1 MSPMQARMLSG
12 NTMYAEVQKHQR
24 DQRIV
29 EHIGLVK
36 RIAYHLISRLPS
48 SVQVDD
54 LIQAGMIGLIE
65 ASKHY
70 DPTQGASF
78 ETYAGIRV
86 RGAMLD
92 EVRHA
97 DWSPRSL
104 HRKLRQVTEVMRE
117 VENATGR
124 DAKDTEVAER
134 MGISLDE
141 FHTIMRDAASARIF
155 SLDQA
160 EEDGHPLNMGVDDA
174 EPLAIMQQE
183 GFQAALVKCIAEL
196 PEREQMIMSL
206 YYNDELNLKEIGQVL
221 DISESRVCQIHGQA
235 LSRIRAKLSD
245 WTGK

>member
-1 MSPMQARMLSG
+1 MIGYANISTDKDYSSEELVMQH
-12 NTMYAEVQKHQR
+12 AE
-24 DQRIV
+24 
-29 EHIGLVK
+29 LVS
-36 RIAYHLISRLPS
+36 RIAYHLADRLPS
-48 SVQVDD
+48 TVDVND
-54 LIQAGMIGLIE
+54 LLQSGMVGLLE
-65 ASKHY
+65 GASNF
-70 DPTQGASF
+70 DASRGASF

-104 HRKLRQVTEVMRE
+104 HRKLRQVTEAMRE
-117 VENATGR
+117 IENATGR
-124 DAKDTEVAER
+124 DAKDSEVAEG
-134 MGISLDE
+134 MSISLDE
-141 FHTIMRDAASARIF
+141 FHTIMRDASSARIF

-160 EEDGHPLNMGVDDA
+160 EEDGHPLNADSDEAG
-174 EPLAIMQQE
+174 PLSILQQE

-221 DISESRVCQIHGQA
+221 DVSESRVCQLHGQA
-235 LSRIRAKLSD
+235 LSRIRTKLSD

>member
-1 MSPMQARMLSG
+1 
-12 NTMYAEVQKHQR
+12 
-24 DQRIV
+24 
-29 EHIGLVK
+29 
-36 RIAYHLISRLPS
+36 
-48 SVQVDD
+48 
-54 LIQAGMIGLIE
+54 
-65 ASKHY
+65 
-70 DPTQGASF
+70 
-78 ETYAGIRV
+78 
-86 RGAMLD
+86 
-92 EVRHA
+92 
-97 DWSPRSL
+97 
-104 HRKLRQVTEVMRE
+104 MRE

-183 GFQAALVKCIAEL
+183 GFQVALVKCISEL

>member
-1 MSPMQARMLSG
+1 
-12 NTMYAEVQKHQR
+12 MYADVQKHQR
-24 DQRIV
+24 DQRIIDN
-29 EHIGLVK
+29 IGLVK

-117 VENATGR
+117 IENATGR
-124 DAKDTEVAER
+124 DARDAEVAER
-134 MGISLDE
+134 MGISLEE
-141 FHTIMRDAASARIF
+141 FHGIMRDAATARVF
-155 SLDQA
+155 SLEQA
-160 EEDGHPLNMGVDDA
+160 EEDGHPLDTGSEA
-174 EPLAIMQQE
+174 GEPLNRLQQE
-183 GFQAALVKCIAEL
+183 GFQQALAKCIAEL

-221 DISESRVCQIHGQA
+221 EISESRVCQLHGQA
-235 LSRIRAKLSD
+235 LSRIRARLSD